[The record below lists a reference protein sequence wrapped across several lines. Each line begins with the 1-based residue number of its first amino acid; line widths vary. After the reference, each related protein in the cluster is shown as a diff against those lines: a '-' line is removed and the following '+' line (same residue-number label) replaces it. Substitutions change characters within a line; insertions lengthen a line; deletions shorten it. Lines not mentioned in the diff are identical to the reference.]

1 MKKKKRVVR
10 DEEKLANL
18 RTISGFRALVN
29 KMQIA
34 GAIFAL
40 TGIFMPKLAP
50 FYARQTWK
58 FLFGLRVP
66 LPNALI
72 AVGCFMLI
80 VSIICVIRSYRCPN
94 CGKIM
99 ALTTYKQ
106 PTACR
111 CCGVKLKDTDIKK
124 DRV

>member
-1 MKKKKRVVR
+1 MKKTKRMVR

-18 RTISGFRALVN
+18 RTISGFRTMVN

-40 TGIFMPKLAP
+40 VGLLMPKLAP

-80 VSIICVIRSYRCPN
+80 VSIVCVIRSYRCPK

>member
-1 MKKKKRVVR
+1 MKKTKRVVR

-18 RTISGFRALVN
+18 RTISGFRSMVH

-40 TGIFMPKLAP
+40 VGLFMPKLAP
-50 FYARQTWK
+50 FYAKQTWK

-66 LPNALI
+66 LPSALI
-72 AVGCFMLI
+72 AVGCVMLI
-80 VSIICVIRSYRCPN
+80 ISIICVLRSYRCPK
-94 CGKIM
+94 CGGLLG
-99 ALTTYKQ
+99 LTTYKE
-106 PTACR
+106 PKNCR
-111 CCGVKLKDTDIKK
+111 SCGMKLKDTDIKK